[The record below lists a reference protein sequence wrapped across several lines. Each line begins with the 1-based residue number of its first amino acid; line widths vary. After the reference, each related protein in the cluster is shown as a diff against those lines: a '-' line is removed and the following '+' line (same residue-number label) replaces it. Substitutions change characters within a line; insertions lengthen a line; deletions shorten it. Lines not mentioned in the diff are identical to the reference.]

1 MFNPNNP
8 FYGPKITSNNPD
20 ENRQNDQS
28 AGSIPSWG
36 IALAVILPLFLILAL
51 LVALFL
57 LIRRRRRNTAD
68 VINEPSK
75 SSKFYY

>member
-20 ENRQNDQS
+20 EKRENDQS

-36 IALAVILPLFLILAL
+36 IVLTVILPLFLIVAL

-57 LIRRRRRNTAD
+57 LIRRRRRNAAN
-68 VINEPSK
+68 IIKEPSK
-75 SSKFYY
+75 SGKFYY